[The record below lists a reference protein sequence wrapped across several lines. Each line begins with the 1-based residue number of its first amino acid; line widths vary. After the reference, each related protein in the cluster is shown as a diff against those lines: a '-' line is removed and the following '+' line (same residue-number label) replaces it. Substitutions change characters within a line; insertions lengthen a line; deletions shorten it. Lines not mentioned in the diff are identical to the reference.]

1 VPSDDCSIVAVAV
14 PPQPSPILRTT
25 TSEECNVIH
34 KSNTSLSHAHNTAT
48 VVLTGHVAFQGFVTH
63 TCENT
68 AIAFH
73 VVRTV
78 GHVATLTVIA
88 EELFPVLLSGIVL
101 EIVHVFVIV
110 PPVIVTVHV
119 MVMVPEPFGPTDG
132 KLTVSVHPEIV
143 QVLADR
149 HVMPAGNTSVM
160 VTGRVSVPLFW

>member
-1 VPSDDCSIVAVAV
+1 
-14 PPQPSPILRTT
+14 
-25 TSEECNVIH
+25 VIH
-34 KSNTSLSHAHNTAT
+34 KSNTSLSHAHRTAT
-48 VVLTGHVAFQGFVTH
+48 VVLTGPVAFQGFVTH

-88 EELFPVLLSGIVL
+88 EELFPVSISGIVL

-119 MVMVPEPFGPTDG
+119 MVIVPEPFGPTDG
-132 KLTVSVHPEIV
+132 KFTVSVHPEIV
-143 QVLADR
+143 QVDAVN
-149 HVMPAGNTSVM
+149 HVIHDGKISVI
-160 VTGRVSVPLFW
+160 VTGSVSVPLFW